1 MDEEITKK
9 LEDQIVRV
17 EEELEGLTPGS
28 KDYAEV
34 ANNLKLLYQLR
45 LDGVK
50 AEWDYD
56 EKREKRINEAG
67 RADEELR
74 LREHEE
80 ALRRD
85 QFDDQ
90 KKDRWI
96 RVIVAGVELVVP
108 MIFYGV
114 WMARGFKF
122 ETTGTYTS
130 STFKGLWNRF
140 KPFKK

>member
-1 MDEEITKK
+1 MDEQIGTKLDEEIVRLQNK
-9 LEDQIVRV
+9 LKSMTPGAKEYQEVT
-17 EEELEGLTPGS
+17 EELR
-28 KDYAEV
+28 
-34 ANNLKLLYQLR
+34 LLYQMR
-45 LDGVK
+45 LEGVK

-56 EKREKRINEAG
+56 EKRERRITEAG
-67 RADEELR
+67 RADEDLR
-74 LREHEE
+74 IREHEE
-80 ALRRD
+80 ALKRD
-85 QFDDQ
+85 QFDEQ

-96 RVIVAGVELVVP
+96 RVGIAGVELIVP

-130 STFKGLWNRF
+130 NTFKGLWNRF